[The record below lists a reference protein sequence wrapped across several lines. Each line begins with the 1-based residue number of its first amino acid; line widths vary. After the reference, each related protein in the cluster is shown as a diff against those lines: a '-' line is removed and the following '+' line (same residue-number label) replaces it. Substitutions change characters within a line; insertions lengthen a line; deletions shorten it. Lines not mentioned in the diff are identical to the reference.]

1 MRIFIITALALAS
14 VSMAVPVPVEPEFEM
29 KGDLSYYDTT
39 DPDCVEIDTLAAEVE
54 PALSFLNPAPQV
66 TGEEEDCEDDLDINI
81 EPAFQPPADSTFTGN
96 TDYENCEDDD
106 AAAIVEPAVEIP
118 TNTDDYENCEEEVD
132 MNIQPEPALIEGDA
146 AIANIEEE
154 ECEDPTEAPIVEP
167 AQLVDPE
174 CDTGEDMAAAE
185 PARADS
191 AGNFNPI
198 GEADFAFSEDHSFT
212 GQNLNDNIEECEDEM
227 K

>member
-96 TDYENCEDDD
+96 TDYENCE
-106 AAAIVEPAVEIP
+106 
-118 TNTDDYENCEEEVD
+118 EEVD

-185 PARADS
+185 LARADS
-191 AGNFNPI
+191 AGNFNP
-198 GEADFAFSEDHSFT
+198 
-212 GQNLNDNIEECEDEM
+212 
-227 K
+227 